1 MGRGS
6 FCFLQRSLIAPG
18 SGWGFAWLSDFPAGL
33 LQELEC

>member
-6 FCFLQRSLIAPG
+6 FCFLQRSLIAPE
-18 SGWGFAWLSDFPAGL
+18 SGWGFAWLSDFLARL

>member
-1 MGRGS
+1 MGCGF